1 LYKLLVC
8 ECRAA
13 LALAQQL
20 QRVAGRRAT
29 TTDLAM
35 ADRIMATTLHYLGD
49 QAGTCVC
56 ALRTL
61 NAPVTPNRQI
71 HTIHYGTD
79 QRVGAL
85 VMLSRALWLQ
95 GFVDQAIQAAQASVA
110 EAATVGHAN
119 SVCLALADG
128 ASLIA
133 ILVDDRTEAE
143 RFGAMLIEHA
153 ETHSLGVWR
162 TYGLAVRGRLT
173 SDRGAASDG
182 VAFLRSALADLRETP
197 LDIRQQLYL
206 VWLAEALGKAGHAI
220 EGLSA
225 IDEAL
230 KRAEQTEE
238 SWCLPELWRLRGE
251 LLLQADASG
260 GASAMASECFAQ
272 SLNWARRQGALSWE
286 LRCATSLARQWHDQG
301 RGEDARQLLASVYDR
316 FTEGFATADLRAAR
330 ALLDDLT

>member
-8 ECRAA
+8 EYRVA

-20 QRVAGRRAT
+20 QRVAGRCAT
-29 TTDLAM
+29 TTELAM

-61 NAPVTPNRQI
+61 NAPVAPNRQI

-85 VMLSRALWLQ
+85 IVLSRALWLQ
-95 GFVDQAIQAAQASVA
+95 GSVDQAIQAAQASVE

-133 ILVDDRTEAE
+133 ILVDNRAEAE
-143 RFGAMLIEHA
+143 RFGAMLIEQA
-153 ETHSLGVWR
+153 EKHSLGVWR

-173 SDRGAASDG
+173 SDSGAVSNG

-197 LDIRQQLYL
+197 LDIRLQLYL
-206 VWLAEALGKAGHAI
+206 VWLAESLGKAGHAI

-230 KRAEQTEE
+230 ERAEQTEE
-238 SWCLPELWRLRGE
+238 RWYLPELWRLRGE

-260 GASAMASECFAQ
+260 ASAIASECFAQ
-272 SLNWARRQGALSWE
+272 SLDWARRQGAVSWE
-286 LRCATSLARQWHDQG
+286 LRCTTSLARQWRDHG
-301 RGEDARQLLASVYDR
+301 RSEDARQLLLSVYDR